1 MARYVSR
8 RTGVVHV
15 QGGLPGAGAVPRPG
29 EEPPRASHAAT
40 CLLRSMPHTAV
51 ASTCMCAW
59 TLGRPEAGLV
69 ALIRARSLP
78 RCCSL
83 LKRVS
88 FEDGEA
94 DVGQLGLELFQA
106 RVDVAAARPS
116 FVLATGATQ
125 RAAPV
130 RRSGERKSARRCDL
144 EAVSSRSWTRSA
156 ASLSAGSPAFARRA
170 AVSVCWVVDS
180 RRAPGGWAQKRC
192 SVPANFPSLP
202 RTSPFTGAGP
212 RQADFCVHL
221 LPLQPPQTPCGC
233 AGNGSTSCCRRAG
246 VAAPLPST
254 PLGTAGRSR
263 APTFSRTA

>member
-1 MARYVSR
+1 
-8 RTGVVHV
+8 
-15 QGGLPGAGAVPRPG
+15 
-29 EEPPRASHAAT
+29 
-40 CLLRSMPHTAV
+40 
-51 ASTCMCAW
+51 MCAW

-83 LKRVS
+83 LKRAS
-88 FEDGEA
+88 LEDGEA

-130 RRSGERKSARRCDL
+130 RRSGERSCARRCDL

-180 RRAPGGWAQKRC
+180 RRAPGGWSQKRC

-202 RTSPFTGAGP
+202 RTSPFHGCRPAAGRLLCARTTVAAAP
-212 RQADFCVHL
+212 DTVRMRRQWEHL
-221 LPLQPPQTPCGC
+221 LLPTGRR
-233 AGNGSTSCCRRAG
+233 CC
-246 VAAPLPST
+246 AAPVDSS
-254 PLGTAGRSR
+254 GNCRSSR
-263 APTFSRTA
+263 APTFSMTA